1 MRSLY
6 RAFAFSVTL
15 CMVLILTV
23 SYSHTAT
30 GQIRLTWEAP
40 ETNVDGSPLSDLAGH
55 RIYYWHE
62 DWDEEAM
69 TDVADQTSYLFTELE
84 PEREYVFYVTA
95 YDVAGNESD
104 PSDTVT
110 AFVAAST
117 DSSGSTDSPGSTG
130 SSGSSDTVTILGGC
144 TGP

>member
-30 GQIRLTWEAP
+30 GQLRLDWKAP
-40 ETNVDGSPLSDLAGH
+40 ETNVNGSPLTDPTGH

-69 TDVADQTSYLFTELE
+69 IDVADQTSYLFTDLE
-84 PEREYVFYVTA
+84 PEREYVLYVTA

-104 PSDTVT
+104 PSETVT
-110 AFVAAST
+110 VFLPPSSDSSGPSDVSASS
-117 DSSGSTDSPGSTG
+117 DSSGSSHTL
-130 SSGSSDTVTILGGC
+130 TVLGGC